1 MPQGR
6 LFVISGPSAV
16 GKGTIV
22 NEIMA
27 SSENVSL
34 SVSATTRGPRE
45 GEIDG
50 VHYYFITD
58 DEFLKRVENDGF
70 LEHAGVHGHY
80 YGTPKQPVLDKLAQG
95 CDVILEIDVQGA
107 MQVKESYDL
116 GVFIF
121 ILPPSLHELRKRINT
136 RGTESEAD
144 VELRMSKAMG
154 EIAYIDKYDYFVV
167 NDDLEEAVETVR
179 EIMNAEH
186 HRIDEKAASLLEKYK
201 GENA

>member
-1 MPQGR
+1 M
-6 LFVISGPSAV
+6 
-16 GKGTIV
+16 
-22 NEIMA
+22 
-27 SSENVSL
+27 
-34 SVSATTRGPRE
+34 
-45 GEIDG
+45 
-50 VHYYFITD
+50 
-58 DEFLKRVENDGF
+58 
-70 LEHAGVHGHY
+70 HGHY
-80 YGTPKQPVLDKLAQG
+80 YGTPKQPVLDKLSQG
-95 CDVILEIDVQGA
+95 YDVILEIDVQGA
-107 MQVKESYDL
+107 MQVKESYDS

-144 VELRMSKAMG
+144 VELRMSKAIG